1 MIVAAFINGE
11 LFAFE
16 RAIVAFFLRR
26 GIGVLSRIGIG
37 FGSAGFGD
45 IVASLVVVTRF
56 NGFPFFVA
64 AFSDGGVTYALTY
77 AIWIALIGG
86 WGLFRAVWHATPL
99 CFIARLCCTTRRL
112 VLPLAVDA
120 FIERIDDAFIRAIG
134 TRAVVG
140 SFATRCRGSGRYADK
155 EQSQMMSLHNITPML
170 RNYLK
175 NQTNPKWLIS
185 TAKAIS
191 YEFAFWVRPYIRFAR
206 QFRTK
211 LRTFCPKNSAFF
223 AHQS

>member
-1 MIVAAFINGE
+1 M
-11 LFAFE
+11 
-16 RAIVAFFLRR
+16 
-26 GIGVLSRIGIG
+26 IGIG

-64 AFSDGGVTYALTY
+64 AFSDGGVTYALT
-77 AIWIALIGG
+77 GG